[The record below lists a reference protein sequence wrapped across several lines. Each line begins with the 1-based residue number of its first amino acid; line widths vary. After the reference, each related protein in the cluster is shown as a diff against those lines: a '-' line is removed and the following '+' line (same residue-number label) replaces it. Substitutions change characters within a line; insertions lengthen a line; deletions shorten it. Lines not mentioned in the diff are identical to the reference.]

1 MAFTAGWINFTT
13 QIAARYT
20 IVSAFSDAAIVQC
33 YVNDELI
40 SNMTPDGTA
49 VEFRITPPRTG
60 QYIRLLAVDADSGG
74 INYFSTAWPL
84 DEGNRITTRTPT
96 EPGYFRDYIWSVYL
110 DDALIHERAVWPFPD
125 SPSSQIGGRGTV
137 RGLWRGYG
145 TYGSGRGNWRG
156 LQRGY
161 EPVELIFESVIQSPA
176 TYELATTI
184 TDAAGNESAQTETSI
199 THDTYPD
206 EPEDMT
212 VSSFVLGTGT
222 ITLAWT
228 ESDDI

>member
-1 MAFTAGWINFTT
+1 MAFIAGWINFTT

-20 IVSAFSDAAIVQC
+20 IVTAFSDAAIVQC

-40 SNMTPDGTA
+40 SNMTPDGTS
-49 VEFRITPPRTG
+49 VEFRITPLRGG
-60 QYIRLLAVDADSGG
+60 QYIRLLAVDADSGEV
-74 INYFSTAWPL
+74 NYFSEAWPF

-110 DDALIHERAVWPFPD
+110 DDVLIHERAVWPFPD
-125 SPSSQIGGRGTV
+125 SPSSQIGGRGTL
-137 RGLWRGYG
+137 RGAWRGYG

-161 EPVELIFESVIQSPA
+161 EPVELIFESVVQSPA

-184 TDAAGNESAQTETSI
+184 TDAAGNESAQTETTI

-206 EPEDMT
+206 EPEDMA
-212 VSSFVLGTGT
+212 VSGFVLGTGT

>member
-20 IVSAFSDAAIVQC
+20 IVTAYSTAARVQC
-33 YVNDELI
+33 YVNDDLI
-40 SNMTPDGTA
+40 SNMVPDGTS
-49 VEFRITPPRTG
+49 VQFRVTPLKSG
-60 QYIRLLAVDADSGG
+60 QYIRLLAVDLADADT
-74 INYFSTAWPL
+74 NFFSQAWPL
-84 DEGNRITTRTPT
+84 DEGNRITTRSPT

-110 DDALIHERAVWPFPD
+110 DDVLIHERAVWPFPD
-125 SPSSQIGGRGTV
+125 SSSSKIGGRGSF
-137 RGLWRGYG
+137 RGVWRGYE

-161 EPVELIFESVIQSPA
+161 EPVELIFESTIQSPA

-184 TDAAGNESAQTETSI
+184 TDKAGNESAQTETTI

-206 EPEDMT
+206 EPESLT